1 MLTKTEFDLEVLGSN
16 PDAITRFELEILGSN
31 SSESITLD
39 TGGHPFV
46 WAVRDTLTWGQLG
59 VKAFMIL
66 SQKPKIDPKIFG
78 RPLLQN

>member
-1 MLTKTEFDLEVLGSN
+1 MAAGSGKRTDGRTDRSFTVAATEAYRSSRPTAAAMLVSSAAKDLS
-16 PDAITRFELEILGSN
+16 
-31 SSESITLD
+31 
-39 TGGHPFV
+39 HPFV

-78 RPLLQN
+78 SP

>member
-39 TGGHPFV
+39 TGGHGFESRQIQIFELK
-46 WAVRDTLTWGQLG
+46 VRVRIQDTNLCRSR
-59 VKAFMIL
+59 FE
-66 SQKPKIDPKIFG
+66 SQ
-78 RPLLQN
+78 

>member
-39 TGGHPFV
+39 TGGHGFESRQIQTFDLKV
-46 WAVRDTLTWGQLG
+46 LG
-59 VKAFMIL
+59 
-66 SQKPKIDPKIFG
+66 SKPG
-78 RPLLQN
+78 H